1 MSDDYTGVE
10 GAPVAGEQQ
19 AQQEIQEGQDG
30 QAGFDF
36 SFLEEEETGV
46 EEPAAAGQEEEQ
58 GEDQRVEQAFAK
70 RLAQEREKVRQ
81 ELEQEYQQRYQPPMY
96 QQMPTPQREQSE
108 QSLEERAQKLAEE
121 WMITPEA
128 AKAFILQEERMK
140 DLNARLYLMQDNTEK
155 VKAETAINEQRKN
168 NPLLPPFNEQ
178 ELINIRLRYYNQYGI
193 MPNWEDAYK
202 MYVADA
208 VTKGE
213 INKNIEQQVIS
224 RITGRNKVNVQ
235 VGRAEQPQKRSVW
248 DLSDEEFEKLKEKAK
263 RGELKKT

>member
-1 MSDDYTGVE
+1 MPEDFAGVE
-10 GAPVAGEQQ
+10 SAPVAGEQQ

-46 EEPAAAGQEEEQ
+46 EEPAAAVQEEEQ
-58 GEDQRVEQAFAK
+58 GEDQQRIEQAFAK
-70 RLAQEREKVRQ
+70 RLAQEREKIRQ
-81 ELEQEYQQRYQPPMY
+81 ELEQEYQQRYQPPMH
-96 QQMPTPQREQSE
+96 QQMPTPQPD

-140 DLNARLYLMQDNTEK
+140 DLNTRLYLMQDNAEK

-168 NPLLPPFNEQ
+168 NPLLLPFNEQ

-202 MYVADA
+202 MYVANA

-235 VGRAEQPQKRSVW
+235 VGRAEQPQKRSIW

-263 RGELKKT
+263 RGELKKF